1 VLVNLNKLFLT
12 KFNLTV
18 NKILFRKLLKGDIIM
33 IVDAERIR
41 LLRTNA
47 LFKGIS
53 GSVLKPYLKPKY
65 FFEVKEGEII
75 YICGDE
81 TSELFLIVEG
91 EVKIKFSCNGDGN
104 GKVKHKYLSD
114 FFGEDEILNGG
125 ERTSSAVANTDCV
138 LFKMNSAE
146 LKQLSSSDKKIA
158 DNLKSKDEVE
168 NENNNDMNPADYIS
182 PMDSNEEPGIS
193 DLPPENFDDDV
204 DWKLAEG

>member
-1 VLVNLNKLFLT
+1 
-12 KFNLTV
+12 
-18 NKILFRKLLKGDIIM
+18 M

-41 LLRTNA
+41 LLKTNG
-47 LFKGIS
+47 LFKSIS

-75 YICGDE
+75 YVCGDAA
-81 TSELFLIVEG
+81 SEVFLIVEG
-91 EVKIKFSCNGDGN
+91 EVKIKFSCNGNGN
-104 GKVKHKYLSD
+104 GNGNGNVNVKHKYLSD

-158 DNLKSKDEVE
+158 DNLKSKGEDENEVE
-168 NENNNDMNPADYIS
+168 NEVNNDLNPADYIS
-182 PMDSNEEPGIS
+182 PIDSNEETGIS
-193 DLPPENFDDDV
+193 DLPSENFDDDV
-204 DWKLAEG
+204 NWKLAEG

>member
-1 VLVNLNKLFLT
+1 
-12 KFNLTV
+12 
-18 NKILFRKLLKGDIIM
+18 M

-41 LLRTNA
+41 LLRTNG

-75 YICGDE
+75 YVCGDAA
-81 TSELFLIVEG
+81 SEVFLIVEG
-91 EVKIKFSCNGDGN
+91 EVKIKFSCNGNGN
-104 GKVKHKYLSD
+104 VNVKLKYLSD
-114 FFGEDEILNGG
+114 FFGEDEILKGG
-125 ERTSSAVANTDCV
+125 ERISSAVADTDCV

-168 NENNNDMNPADYIS
+168 NEVNNDINPADYIS

-193 DLPPENFDDDV
+193 DFPENFDDDV

>member
-1 VLVNLNKLFLT
+1 
-12 KFNLTV
+12 
-18 NKILFRKLLKGDIIM
+18 M

-41 LLRTNA
+41 LLRTNG

-65 FFEVKEGEII
+65 FFEVKAGEII
-75 YICGDE
+75 YVCGDE
-81 TSELFLIVEG
+81 TSEIFLIVEG
-91 EVKIKFSCNGDGN
+91 EVKIKFSCNGNGNGDGN
-104 GKVKHKYLSD
+104 GNDNGNVEHKFLSD
-114 FFGEDEILNGG
+114 FFGEEEILKGS
-125 ERTSSAVANTDCV
+125 ERNSSAVANTDCV

-168 NENNNDMNPADYIS
+168 NEVNNDMNPADYIS
-182 PMDSNEEPGIS
+182 PMDSNEEPGSS
-193 DLPPENFDDDV
+193 DLPPENFEDDV

>member
-1 VLVNLNKLFLT
+1 
-12 KFNLTV
+12 
-18 NKILFRKLLKGDIIM
+18 M

-41 LLRTNA
+41 LLRTNG

-65 FFEVKEGEII
+65 FFEAKEGEII
-75 YICGDE
+75 YVCGDAA
-81 TSELFLIVEG
+81 SDVFLIVEG
-91 EVKIKFSCNGDGN
+91 EVKIKFSCNGNGN
-104 GKVKHKYLSD
+104 DNVNVKHKFLSD
-114 FFGEDEILNGG
+114 FFGEDEILKGS

-168 NENNNDMNPADYIS
+168 NEVNNDMNPADYIS
-182 PMDSNEEPGIS
+182 PMDSNEEPGSS
-193 DLPPENFDDDV
+193 DLPPENFEDDV

>member
-1 VLVNLNKLFLT
+1 
-12 KFNLTV
+12 
-18 NKILFRKLLKGDIIM
+18 M

-41 LLRTNA
+41 LLRTNG

-65 FFEVKEGEII
+65 FFEVKEGDIL
-75 YICGDE
+75 YVCGDAA
-81 TSELFLIVEG
+81 SEIFLIVEG
-91 EVKIKFSCNGDGN
+91 EVKIKFSCNGN
-104 GKVKHKYLSD
+104 GKVNVNHKYLSD

-138 LFKMNSAE
+138 LFKMNSAD

-158 DNLKSKDEVE
+158 DNLKSMDEVE
-168 NENNNDMNPADYIS
+168 NEVENEVNNDINPADYIS
-182 PMDSNEEPGIS
+182 PIDSNEETGIS
-193 DLPPENFDDDV
+193 DLPSENFDDDV